1 MIGWLYQQYL
11 LFNLVLSKSAPI
23 CVVLSFNVT
32 MNSIK
37 QIIAFYSNDLNTEKR
52 RWLRIKDALESDAEA
67 IAGGDKSRDSVVVN
81 VPFSVVPGADMTVAR
96 SSKYNYN
103 DHGMEWNNSGK
114 NSFHC
119 RFKYSP

>member
-52 RWLRIKDALESDAEA
+52 RWLRIKDALELDAEA
-67 IAGGDKSRDSVVVN
+67 IAGGDKSRDSVVVT
-81 VPFSVVPGADMTVAR
+81 VPFSVVPGADMTVAP